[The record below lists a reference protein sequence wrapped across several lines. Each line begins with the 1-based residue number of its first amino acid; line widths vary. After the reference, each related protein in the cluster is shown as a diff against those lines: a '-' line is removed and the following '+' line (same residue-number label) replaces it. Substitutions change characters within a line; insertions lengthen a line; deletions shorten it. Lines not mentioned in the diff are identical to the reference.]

1 VQALDLEPKKWPSQ
15 RRSRETF
22 DAIVEACTWLL
33 PRRGYAGTTT
43 NHVAERAGVN
53 VSSLY
58 EYFPGKDAIVAQ
70 VAKRMV
76 DRVLAKLARGAAEV
90 MEAGEDEALRR
101 WVALIHDTVAGE
113 RELVAVF
120 LYQVPYTNRLEPMQ
134 AVGARLVEFSNELRR
149 RAGDFVREDFS
160 PATMH
165 LVVNLVTSTILQLVL
180 DPPEDVSERELLDE
194 LTARLEAWIREVDPR
209 PARAVPRRRSR

>member
-1 VQALDLEPKKWPSQ
+1 
-15 RRSRETF
+15 
-22 DAIVEACTWLL
+22 
-33 PRRGYAGTTT
+33 
-43 NHVAERAGVN
+43 
-53 VSSLY
+53 
-58 EYFPGKDAIVAQ
+58 
-70 VAKRMV
+70 V

-113 RELVAVF
+113 RELVTVF

>member
-22 DAIVEACTWLL
+22 EAIVEAATWLL

-43 NHVAERAGVN
+43 NHVAARAGVN

-70 VAKRMV
+70 VARRLV
-76 DRVLAKLARGAAEV
+76 DRVLARLARGAERV
-90 MEAGEDEALRR
+90 MDAGEDEALGR
-101 WVALIHDTVAGE
+101 WVALIHETVAAE

-134 AVGARLVEFSNELRR
+134 DLGARLVEFSHELRR
-149 RAGDFVREDFS
+149 RAGDFVRDDFS

-180 DPPEDVSERELLDE
+180 DPPQDVDEPELLDE
-194 LTARLEAWIREVDPR
+194 LTARLDAWIREGE
-209 PARAVPRRRSR
+209 ARGRGR